1 MKTFDNIKELLSTLK
16 REEKLISEM
25 FEKRKKYNFKSSD
38 ALALVDEKEGRIT
51 FLLDRGVIR
60 ENDGLLELGDQFLD
74 FFEQIFDINEEIN
87 VSYVNDN
94 VKSIKEHITYYLN
107 EDNENGKYGYLKSI
121 KRGFRKLDT
130 MTFKSV
136 ADLRRNI
143 EDTFKNEPN
152 YKIKK
157 QKLENLDEKT
167 NTIYDLIKKTSPLID
182 KEEELTFFNKAT
194 DEELKT
200 IIINLR
206 HCIDKCAHNLIEIQ
220 KQIINYLNQIKHQG
234 SFLKQLRTL
243 KYLKDHFRDKAE
255 TDIQE
260 VLAEKNQVIFESS
273 IKAPIKLSIDYL
285 RNDEQAHLTILKNAE
300 KHRSK
305 RLSKP
310 MVADNISEELLENTI
325 EEEIMIDLEKVKN
338 EFIPTSDNLFNFIF
352 NYNFSK
358 KLDFDERVTIC
369 CQIISEYK
377 SELTI
382 TDEFET
388 NNNIEY
394 ALVYPK

>member
-74 FFEQIFDINEEIN
+74 FFEQILDINEEIN

-157 QKLENLDEKT
+157 QKLENLDEKR
-167 NTIYDLIKKTSPLID
+167 NTIYDLIEKTSLLID
-182 KEEELTFFNKAT
+182 EEELTFFNKAT

-200 IIINLR
+200 IIINLK
-206 HCIDKCAHNLIEIQ
+206 HCIKKCDNNLIEIQ
-220 KQIINYLNQIKHQG
+220 TQIINYLDQIKPQG
-234 SFLKQLRTL
+234 SFLKQLRKL

-310 MVADNISEELLENTI
+310 MVADNISEELLENSI

-338 EFIPTSDNLFNFIF
+338 EFIPTSDDLFNFIF